1 MISKNQLKEI
11 LAEPEDEYQ
20 LSKSEMDI
28 LRLLVDGL
36 DYKVVA
42 NQLFISP
49 HTVRKH
55 IANIYEKLHVCTKVD
70 AVKIALK
77 KGCFSSFSF

>member
-1 MISKNQLKEI
+1 LISKNQLKEI

-49 HTVRKH
+49 HTARKH
-55 IANIYEKLHVCTKVD
+55 IANIYEKNTCLQQR
-70 AVKIALK
+70 
-77 KGCFSSFSF
+77 

>member
-1 MISKNQLKEI
+1 LISKNQLKEI

-55 IANIYEKLHVCTKVD
+55 IANIYEKKYMLAAKVMR
-70 AVKIALK
+70 
-77 KGCFSSFSF
+77 